1 MSVAESQENVTSLK
15 PEWKRF
21 ATLEIS
27 VTTPLP
33 VKVHANEGLCQICS
47 SVPIISAR
55 PAVRAARGR
64 IRSDRG

>member
-33 VKVHANEGLCQICS
+33 VKVYANEGLCQSCS

-55 PAVRAARGR
+55 PAVLAARGR